1 MSKIKL
7 SESQIRKIVRK
18 SIIKERVKMS
28 GLNFK
33 TADKLYDEF
42 SEDANSKFFP
52 MSSKD
57 INDVDSTPFSNN
69 FRQTV
74 QAIINKLKEKE
85 YPAGEKFQPIL
96 GSAYRSPKEQKEK
109 ISKGYSKSKTIYG
122 YHVALDKLGKK
133 SALAVDLVD
142 KRYNWGDG
150 GGEDIKLGAEQ
161 FFKALGEICNSDE
174 FKDKVTWGGD
184 WDPKTFTV
192 KGESFTRGWDPA
204 HVQTKFVDKAKSAE
218 RTKQGLEYLKAS
230 GKTAPESSTSD
241 NSSEDNTQNNQNK
254 DTTQN
259 TESTESSQK

>member
-7 SESQIRKIVRK
+7 TESQLRKIVRK
-18 SIIKERVKMS
+18 SIIKERVRMS

-33 TADKLYDEF
+33 TADNLYDEF
-42 SEDANSKFFP
+42 SEDDNSKFFP
-52 MSSKD
+52 MTSKD
-57 INDVDSTPFSNN
+57 INDVDNTPFSNN

-85 YPAGEKFQPIL
+85 YPPGEKFQPIL
-96 GSAYRSPKEQKEK
+96 GSAYRSPKEQAEK

-161 FFKALGEICNSDE
+161 FFKALGEICHSPE

-184 WDPKTFTV
+184 WDQTTFSV

-204 HVQTKFVDKAKSAE
+204 HVQTTAVNKAQSAQ
-218 RTKQGLEYLKAS
+218 RTKQGLEYLKSVKKSTPDSSS
-230 GKTAPESSTSD
+230 GTEEKPKEEPKENKAEES
-241 NSSEDNTQNNQNK
+241 K
-254 DTTQN
+254 
-259 TESTESSQK
+259 